1 MSPEKNENPEIKE
14 NNAAEPLENKI
25 NNTAAD
31 ENEQNEFN
39 DYYYDED
46 FESTDENE
54 TEQSKKGNKASK
66 IFLYIIYAI
75 IIVLCLVIIARNLFF
90 KNNDKSSNNTSSAAS
105 SEAAA
110 KNAPKKIMDLYVL
123 ADLPDGYELINQ
135 DISDTKAVSTYK
147 NKTTEIALTQSTIKD
162 YKPEYDVND
171 KDIIISDF
179 YSGAGQDYRAYQ
191 IDGKCYIV
199 WTTSE
204 YTFEIKTSLKK
215 SESIPFIYNVQKADD
230 VSSSSESV

>member
-1 MSPEKNENPEIKE
+1 MSPEKNEIPEIKE

-31 ENEQNEFN
+31 ENEQNEFS
-39 DYYYDED
+39 DYSSDED
-46 FESTDENE
+46 FESTDEIE
-54 TEQSKKGNKASK
+54 TEQPKKENKASK

-75 IIVLCLVIIARNLFF
+75 VIVLCLVIIARNLFF
-90 KNNDKSSNNTSSAAS
+90 KNNDKSNNNTSSAAS

-123 ADLPDGYELINQ
+123 ADLPEGYELINQ
-135 DISDTKAVSTYK
+135 DITDTKAVSTYK
-147 NKTTEIALTQSTIKD
+147 KNKVEIALTQSTIKD
-162 YKPEYDVND
+162 YEPEYDITD
-171 KDIIISDF
+171 SDIDVSDF
-179 YSGAGQDYRAYQ
+179 HSGAGQSYTAYQ

-199 WTTSE
+199 WTTDE

-215 SESIPFIYNVQKADD
+215 SESIPFIFNVQKADD
-230 VSSSSESV
+230 SSSSSESV

>member
-39 DYYYDED
+39 YYYYDED

-54 TEQSKKGNKASK
+54 TEQPKKGNKASK

-75 IIVLCLVIIARNLFF
+75 VIVLCLVIIARNLFF

-110 KNAPKKIMDLYVL
+110 ENAPKKIMDLYVL

-230 VSSSSESV
+230 SSSSSESV

>member
-1 MSPEKNENPEIKE
+1 MSPEKNEIPEIND
-14 NNAAEPLENKI
+14 NNAVEPLENKI
-25 NNTAAD
+25 NNDTAAD
-31 ENEQNEFN
+31 DNAQNEFSN
-39 DYYYDED
+39 YSYDED
-46 FESTDENE
+46 FDSTDENE
-54 TEQSKKGNKASK
+54 TEQSKKKNKASK
-66 IFLYIIYAI
+66 ILLYIIYAI
-75 IIVLCLVIIARNLFF
+75 VIILCLVIIARNLFF
-90 KNNDKSSNNTSSAAS
+90 KNNDKSNNTSSAAN
-105 SEAAA
+105 SETAA

-135 DISDTKAVSTYK
+135 DITDTKAVSTYK
-147 NKTTEIALTQSTIKD
+147 KNKVEIALTQSTIKD
-162 YKPEYDVND
+162 YQPEYDVND

-230 VSSSSESV
+230 SSSSSESV

>member
-1 MSPEKNENPEIKE
+1 MSPEKNEIPEIND

-25 NNTAAD
+25 NNAAAD
-31 ENEQNEFN
+31 ENEQNEFS

-46 FESTDENE
+46 FEGTDENE
-54 TEQSKKGNKASK
+54 TEQPKKENKASK

-75 IIVLCLVIIARNLFF
+75 VIILCLVIIARNLFF
-90 KNNDKSSNNTSSAAS
+90 KNNDKSNNNTSSAAN
-105 SEAAA
+105 SETAA

-123 ADLPDGYELINQ
+123 ADLPNGYELINQ
-135 DISDTKAVSTYK
+135 DITDTKAVSIYK

-162 YKPEYDVND
+162 YQPEYDVND

-191 IDGKCYIV
+191 INGKCYIV

-215 SESIPFIYNVQKADD
+215 SESIPFIYNVQKSDD
-230 VSSSSESV
+230 VSSSSETV

>member
-1 MSPEKNENPEIKE
+1 MSPEKNEIPEIKE

-25 NNTAAD
+25 NNAAAD

-54 TEQSKKGNKASK
+54 TEQPKKENKASK

-75 IIVLCLVIIARNLFF
+75 VIVLCLVIIARNLFF

-123 ADLPDGYELINQ
+123 ADLPEGYELINQ
-135 DISDTKAVSTYK
+135 DITDTKAVSTYK
-147 NKTTEIALTQSTIKD
+147 KNKVEIALTQSTIKD
-162 YKPEYDVND
+162 YEPEYDITD
-171 KDIIISDF
+171 SDIDVSDF
-179 YSGAGQDYRAYQ
+179 HSGAGQSYTAYQ

-199 WTTSE
+199 WTTDE

-215 SESIPFIYNVQKADD
+215 SESIPFIFNVQKAED
-230 VSSSSESV
+230 SSSSESV